1 MGGPWTHFG
10 YIHTHTT
17 AAHTTA
23 AEPKK
28 RPLPRHVAAG
38 AVAPQQQQQK
48 KKSVAVPIYLPA
60 AVGGRGG
67 AVGVCG
73 GVGVAATTVRQK
85 RGRPLAG
92 REWDRSHT
100 RERAGLATPPPCRG
114 HHSGGR
120 ACAPQRISDTV
131 LRGYSLVSHSRSVR
145 NAGSADRTSTR
156 FHCIQLCSCH
166 NELLCNMYFRSQ
178 LMTRCQPRWQRRWS
192 RQLWRG
198 PPVAASSK
206 HIHSHPLTMAPTV
219 NRGPFAF
226 ARARRGR
233 HVVTPASHTSSSA
246 DRVRHFVVF
255 VPLLHLRPPL
265 SPAAAQPR
273 PPNSLPPPLPL

>member
-1 MGGPWTHFG
+1 MGSPRFPLPTASAVATPPPRRAAQRVHGPSARPGRVSRQRAVHYRAARATARPLAAATEVAAYRWNWAGGAWAAHGHTLG
-10 YIHTHTT
+10 TYIHTRPRHTR
-17 AAHTTA
+17 
-23 AEPKK
+23 PRQSQKK

-73 GVGVAATTVRQK
+73 GVGVAATTVRQE

-145 NAGSADRTSTR
+145 NAGRADRTSTR

-178 LMTRCQPRWQRRWS
+178 PMTRCQPRWQRRWS

-206 HIHSHPLTMAPTV
+206 HIHSHP
-219 NRGPFAF
+219 
-226 ARARRGR
+226 
-233 HVVTPASHTSSSA
+233 
-246 DRVRHFVVF
+246 
-255 VPLLHLRPPL
+255 
-265 SPAAAQPR
+265 
-273 PPNSLPPPLPL
+273 

>member
-1 MGGPWTHFG
+1 MDTLWVHTYTHDRG
-10 YIHTHTT
+10 TQDRGR
-17 AAHTTA
+17 A
-23 AEPKK
+23 KK
-28 RPLPRHVAAG
+28 NGRYRGTSRPARWHRNSNNN
-38 AVAPQQQQQK
+38 K

-60 AVGGRGG
+60 AVGGRSG

-73 GVGVAATTVRQK
+73 GVGVAATTVRQE

-120 ACAPQRISDTV
+120 ACAPQRISDSV
-131 LRGYSLVSHSRSVR
+131 LRGHSLVSHSRFVRR
-145 NAGSADRTSTR
+145 NAGRADRTSTR

-233 HVVTPASHTSSSA
+233 HVVTPASTSSSA
-246 DRVRHFVVF
+246 DRDRHFVVF

-273 PPNSLPPPLPL
+273 PPNSPPPPLPL